1 MRRLR
6 IAVALL
12 AVVPCFAATVRP
24 EAERGALRFVAPR
37 DLSTVLGPATF
48 VLAVEP
54 PEGAQVVR
62 VEVTL
67 DAKPLVVLEAPPWT
81 ATWDAGENGGN
92 HRLSARAILS
102 DGRELQASVRTSPL
116 RVDQVVEVAL
126 VNVYAIAKDG
136 KGDYVRD
143 LRAEEMRLFENGRLQ
158 AIDRFSA
165 ERKPLRVA
173 LVLDTSLSMRGEK
186 MDEAKRAALEFL
198 GVLQPGDE
206 AMVVA
211 FSDRVEILR
220 DMTGDRGDLEN
231 AVRSVVPSGGTALYD
246 AIWTASERLA
256 PLDARRVIVLLSD
269 GKDEA
274 ASGLEPGSLH
284 TFDEAI
290 DRSLRSEAMIFAIGL
305 GGTLARDARRLE
317 SDPKAAADEMDFH
330 GRKPLAAILKEF
342 SDSTGGRAIF
352 TSSPGRVRRAFEEV
366 AEDLRHQYVLAYAPD
381 DRRHDGSWREI
392 RVQSTRE
399 GVSFTNRSGYYAPKD
414 RATR

>member
-1 MRRLR
+1 MRW
-6 IAVALL
+6 IALAGFAL
-12 AVVPCFAATVRP
+12 AFAPAFAATVRP
-24 EAERGALRFVAPR
+24 ATERGAVRFVAPR

-54 PEGAQVVR
+54 PEGTTVLR
-62 VEVTL
+62 IEVSL
-67 DAKPLVVLEAPPWT
+67 DGRPVAVLDGPPWS
-81 ATWDAGENGGN
+81 AAWDAGPDGGN
-92 HRLSARAILS
+92 HRLVARAALS

-143 LRAEEMRLFENGRLQ
+143 LRAEEMRLYENGRPQ
-158 AIDRFSA
+158 SIERFNA

-173 LVLDTSLSMRGEK
+173 LVLDTSLSMRGDKIE
-186 MDEAKRAALEFL
+186 EARRAALEFL

-206 AMVVA
+206 AMVIA
-211 FSDRVEILR
+211 FSDRVEILH
-220 DMTGDRGDLEN
+220 DMTADREALER
-231 AVRSVVPSGGTALYD
+231 AVRGVVPKGGTALYD

-256 PLDARRVIVLLSD
+256 PLDSRRVIVLLSD

-305 GGTLARDARRLE
+305 GGALARDARRLE
-317 SDPKAAADEMDFH
+317 SDPKAPADEMDFH
-330 GRKPLAAILKEF
+330 GRRPLATILREF

-352 TSSPGRVRRAFEEV
+352 TASAGRVRRAFEEV

-381 DRRHDGSWREI
+381 DRAHDGSWREI
-392 RVQSTRE
+392 RVQSTRA